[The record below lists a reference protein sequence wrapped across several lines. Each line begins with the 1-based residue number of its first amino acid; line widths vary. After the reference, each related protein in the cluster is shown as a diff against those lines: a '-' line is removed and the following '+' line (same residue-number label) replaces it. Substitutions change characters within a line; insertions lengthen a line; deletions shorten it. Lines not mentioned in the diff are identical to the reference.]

1 MPDESAP
8 AAPQPDLTEAFTS
21 AYPVYVGARLAEL
34 GLPEPAGLADA
45 VDAGAAHLRNAL
57 DELMAIPPA
66 LQRRTPLEL
75 FQEALEFPTRVLAA
89 AGVTEADRDPVAE
102 AALPG
107 DRYDLAPASS
117 RVLGDAAWRAHVAW
131 GIAKAEAVAGMVPAP
146 SSSAGP
152 GTDTVLPLVALVGV
166 DLMDRT
172 RIEPVVKS
180 HGYGFV
186 AWRNPAAIEAGLEG
200 TPPAVVLV
208 DLTHASALDAIR
220 TCTGEGVR
228 TIAFGPHV
236 DDVGLARA
244 RSLGAVDAVPRSRF
258 FAKLGEYLDA
268 IV

>member
-1 MPDESAP
+1 MPDEHGP
-8 AAPQPDLTEAFTS
+8 AAPQPDLTDAFAS
-21 AYPVYVGARLAEL
+21 AYPPYVRARLAEL
-34 GLPEPAGLADA
+34 GMPEPPGLEEA
-45 VDAGAAHLRNAL
+45 VATGAAHLRSAL
-57 DELMAIPPA
+57 DELMATPPA

-75 FQEALEFPTRVLAA
+75 FQEALEFPTRVLAD
-89 AGVTEADRDPVAE
+89 AGVTEADRDPVAV

-146 SSSAGP
+146 SPSA
-152 GTDTVLPLVALVGV
+152 DTVLPLVALVGV

-172 RIEPVVKS
+172 RIEPVVKG
-180 HGYGFV
+180 HGYEFV

-208 DLTHASALDAIR
+208 DLTHAAALDAIR
-220 TCTGEGVR
+220 MCTAVGVR

-236 DDVGLARA
+236 DDIGLARA
-244 RSLGAVDAVPRSRF
+244 RSLGAADAVPRSRF
-258 FAKLGEYLDA
+258 FAKLGDYLDA
-268 IV
+268 MV